1 VATQP
6 ISTKMKLA
14 KKKIPY
20 EPKPLPHWFVRST
33 VYVDQDE
40 EHRLKNAS
48 LNPTTHSSSISR
60 QLSNQKLIKSTSIND
75 IKQMLLIHES
85 RRQKTPTLTTM
96 EDSLSPPTP
105 IQIAKITDSQ

>member
-1 VATQP
+1 
-6 ISTKMKLA
+6 MKLA
-14 KKKIPY
+14 NKKIPY

-33 VYVDQDE
+33 VYVDHDE
-40 EHRLKNAS
+40 EHRP

-60 QLSNQKLIKSTSIND
+60 QLSNQKLIKSTNIND

-85 RRQKTPTLTTM
+85 RSKKTLPLTTM

-105 IQIAKITDSQ
+105 IQITKTNDSQ